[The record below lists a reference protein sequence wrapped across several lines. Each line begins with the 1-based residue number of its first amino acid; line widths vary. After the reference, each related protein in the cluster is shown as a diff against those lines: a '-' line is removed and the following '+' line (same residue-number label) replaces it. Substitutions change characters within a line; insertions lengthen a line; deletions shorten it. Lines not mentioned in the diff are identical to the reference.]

1 MVKLRFADDSSQ
13 RKAIGYLAGR
23 FPFKL
28 IPSGYTLVPEAAVAS
43 LAGQSISF
51 SVEGQATYDET
62 TSTIRG
68 ATPSEVQ

>member
-1 MVKLRFADDSSQ
+1 MVKLRFPNDDSQ

-43 LAGQSISF
+43 LAGQGISF
-51 SVEGQATYDET
+51 TVEGQATYDET
-62 TSTIRG
+62 TSTVRS
-68 ATPSEVQ
+68 AAPSEVQ

>member
-1 MVKLRFADDSSQ
+1 MVKLRFPDDASQ

-28 IPSGYTLVPEAAVAS
+28 IPSGHTLVPEAAVAC

-51 SVEGQATYDET
+51 TVEGQATYDKT
-62 TSTIRG
+62 TSTLRAAAAAEI
-68 ATPSEVQ
+68 Q

>member
-1 MVKLRFADDSSQ
+1 MIKLRFPDADSQ
-13 RKAIGYLAGR
+13 RQAVGYLAGR

-51 SVEGQATYDET
+51 TVEGHASYDET
-62 TSTIRG
+62 TSAVRG
-68 ATPSEVQ
+68 AAATEVQ